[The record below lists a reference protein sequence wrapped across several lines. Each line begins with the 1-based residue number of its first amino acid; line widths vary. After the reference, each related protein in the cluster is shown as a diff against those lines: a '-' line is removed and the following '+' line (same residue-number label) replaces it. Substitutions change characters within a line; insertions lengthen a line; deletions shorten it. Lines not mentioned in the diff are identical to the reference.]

1 MTLLLMLLH
10 LSEISTVEKKSNG
23 IHIPLD
29 LTLAILSRLPV
40 KSLVRF
46 QCVSKLWSSLI
57 IDSIV
62 VRCSTQPCL
71 GCTNLRSSRPLTTKS
86 LLLAHSCPQPKTY
99 LVGLGILLPEINY
112 DKYCNMGSDGFVGYD
127 SVEDQVFT
135 LLGGPKKQ
143 QLRSLDI
150 QGTWNLSL
158 EATFIGLSIHAWDYL
173 LQRKNRCTKE

>member
-1 MTLLLMLLH
+1 
-10 LSEISTVEKKSNG
+10 
-23 IHIPLD
+23 
-29 LTLAILSRLPV
+29 
-40 KSLVRF
+40 
-46 QCVSKLWSSLI
+46 
-57 IDSIV
+57 
-62 VRCSTQPCL
+62 
-71 GCTNLRSSRPLTTKS
+71 
-86 LLLAHSCPQPKTY
+86 
-99 LVGLGILLPEINY
+99 
-112 DKYCNMGSDGFVGYD
+112 MGSDGFVGYD